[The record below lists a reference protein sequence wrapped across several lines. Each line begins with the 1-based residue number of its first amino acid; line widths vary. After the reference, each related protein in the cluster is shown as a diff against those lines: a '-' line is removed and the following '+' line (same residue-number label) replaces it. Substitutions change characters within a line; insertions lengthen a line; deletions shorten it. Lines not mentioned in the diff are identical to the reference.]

1 MAPTTKTTKRA
12 AAARKPV
19 AAKESAGA
27 AQPATTKMAPPAA
40 TVEIDRSRDLSQP
53 LEKLAPEERMKF
65 ESDYLAGSIATDLI
79 DEITLAV
86 DADNNKLMKFHGI
99 YQQDDRDLRDERR
112 QQKLEPYF
120 TFMLRGRM
128 PGGVCTAEQW
138 LKIDELGR
146 TYGNE
151 QFRLTTRQT
160 FQFHYLLRN
169 SLRDVMLG
177 LREVGLDS
185 KAACGDVARTV
196 MSGVHPGLSK
206 LHKQVFEQ
214 ATIASDHVIHKTS
227 AYEEVWFGEQP
238 AQPRGEHEEPFYGK
252 QYLPR
257 KFKIGFAV
265 PPSNDIDIYS
275 QDLGFVAIASRG
287 RLKGFNVVIGG
298 GMGRTDRAPETYPR
312 LGDVIGYIDVAQLL
326 PTIEAV
332 MGVQRDWGDRVTRAH
347 ARFKYTIDDKG
358 LDVVKGEI
366 ERRLGF
372 VLAPAKRFAF
382 DSNGDQLGW
391 TTGDDGLEHFTLF
404 VESGR
409 IVDRGE
415 RRLMTGLRTIA
426 EAGLC
431 VFRLTP
437 NQSVILSDVAPED
450 RPKVEALLTEHGIDN
465 APKKGRSALR
475 LNSMA
480 CVAMPTCGLAMAE
493 AERYLPD
500 LITKIEGQLER
511 HGLTEDPITIRMT
524 GCPNGCAR
532 PYIAEI
538 ALTGRAPG
546 KYNLYLGAGFHGQRL
561 NKMVRENVGEDV
573 ILEVLDETL
582 GAYAKDREEGERFGD
597 FVVRAGFVA
606 EVEEGRHFND

>member
-1 MAPTTKTTKRA
+1 MATKMTKTSPA
-12 AAARKPV
+12 AAPV
-19 AAKESAGA
+19 E
-27 AQPATTKMAPPAA
+27 
-40 TVEIDRSRDLSQP
+40 VDRSRDISQP
-53 LEKLAPEERMKF
+53 LEKLAPEERLKF
-65 ESDYLAGSIATDLI
+65 HSDYLAGSIAEDLI

-86 DADNNKLMKFHGI
+86 DENNNKLMKFHGI
-99 YQQDDRDLRDERR
+99 YQQDDRDQRDERR
-112 QQKLEPYF
+112 HQKLEPYY

-128 PGGVCTAEQW
+128 PGGVCTPQQW
-138 LKIDELGR
+138 LKMDEIGR
-146 TYGNE
+146 VYGNE

-160 FQFHYLLRN
+160 FQFHYLQRTT
-169 SLRDVMLG
+169 LRDVMLG

-206 LHKQVFEQ
+206 LHKQVYEQ
-214 ATIASDHVIHKTS
+214 AQIASDHVIHKTS
-227 AYEEVWFGEQP
+227 AYEEVWFGEKP
-238 AQPRGEHEEPFYGK
+238 AQPRGENEEPFYGK
-252 QYLPR
+252 QYMPR

-332 MGVQRDWGDRVTRAH
+332 MGVQRDYGDRVTRSH

-358 LDVVKGEI
+358 LDFVTGEI
-366 ERRLGF
+366 ERRLGAP
-372 VLAPAKRFAF
+372 LAPAKKFAF
-382 DSNGDQLGW
+382 TSNGDQLGW

-404 VESGR
+404 IENGR
-409 IVDRGE
+409 VINRPGHP
-415 RRLMTGLRTIA
+415 LMDGLKAIA
-426 EAGLC
+426 ETEKC

-437 NQSVILSDVAPED
+437 NQSVILSDIAPVD
-450 RPKVEALLTEHGIDN
+450 RPAIEALLAEHAITN
-465 APKKGRSALR
+465 TPQKGRSALR

-480 CVAMPTCGLAMAE
+480 CVAMPTCALAMAE
-493 AERYLPD
+493 SERYLPD
-500 LITKIEGQLER
+500 LITRIEGLLEKN
-511 HGLTEDPITIRMT
+511 GLTEEPITIRMT

-546 KYNLYLGAGFHGQRL
+546 KYNLYLGGGFHGQRL

-573 ILEVLDETL
+573 IMEVLDDTL
-582 GAYAKDREEGERFGD
+582 ARYAAERQPGERFGD
-597 FVVRAGFVA
+597 FVIRAGFVA
-606 EVEEGRHFND
+606 EVKEGRHFND

>member
-1 MAPTTKTTKRA
+1 MSTPTQNDAAP
-12 AAARKPV
+12 V
-19 AAKESAGA
+19 
-27 AQPATTKMAPPAA
+27 
-40 TVEIDRSRDLSQP
+40 DRSRDLTQP
-53 LEKLAPEERMKF
+53 LEKLAPEERMKA
-65 ESDYLAGSIATDLI
+65 ESDYLAGSIADDLI

-86 DADNNKLMKFHGI
+86 DGNNNKLMKFHGI
-99 YQQDDRDLRDERR
+99 YQQDDRDIRDERR
-112 QQKLEPYF
+112 QQKLEPFF

-128 PGGVCTAEQW
+128 PGGVCTPEQW
-138 LKIDELGR
+138 LKMDELGR
-146 TYGNE
+146 VHGNE

-160 FQFHYLLRN
+160 FQFHYLTRT

-177 LREVGLDS
+177 LREVGLDG

-196 MSGVHPGLSK
+196 MSGVHPGHSK
-206 LHKQVFEQ
+206 LHKQVYEQ
-214 ATIASDHVIHKTS
+214 AQIASDHVIHRTS
-227 AYEEVWFGEQP
+227 AYEEVWFGEKP
-238 AQPRGEHEEPFYGK
+238 AQPRGADEEPFYGK
-252 QYLPR
+252 QYMPR

-275 QDLGFVAIASRG
+275 QDLGFVAVASRG
-287 RLKGFNVVIGG
+287 KLKGFNVVIGG

-312 LGDVIGYIDVAQLL
+312 LGDVIGYVDAKDLI
-326 PTIEAV
+326 PTLDAV
-332 MGVQRDWGDRVTRAH
+332 MGVQRDYGDRVTRSH

-358 LDVVKGEI
+358 LPFVKGEI

-372 VLAPAKRFAF
+372 ALAPAKKFSF

-409 IVDRGE
+409 IIDRDD
-415 RRLMTGLRTIA
+415 RRLMTGLRQVA
-426 EAGLC
+426 QAGLC

-437 NQSVILSDVAPED
+437 NQSVVLSDVRPED
-450 RPKVEALLTEHGIDN
+450 RPRVEAILSEHGITN
-465 APKKGRSALR
+465 TPAKGRSALR

-500 LITKIEGQLER
+500 LITKIEVLLETY
-511 HGLTEDPITIRMT
+511 GLTEDPITIRMT

-546 KYNLYLGAGFHGQRL
+546 KYNLYLGAGFHGERL

-582 GAYAKDREEGERFGD
+582 GAYARDRRPGERFGD

-606 EVEEGRHFND
+606 EVTAGRNFND